1 MRRFKSTISGLM
13 RRLVYR
19 LLDNGR
25 LLAYIESVYGID
37 MKQLKRLKK
46 DWLYAKQNIRAEHNA
61 QQ

>member
-1 MRRFKSTISGLM
+1 MRRFKSTTSGLM

-25 LLAYIESVYGID
+25 SLAYIESVYGID

-46 DWLYAKQNIRAEHNA
+46 DWLYAKQNIRTEHNA
-61 QQ
+61 QH